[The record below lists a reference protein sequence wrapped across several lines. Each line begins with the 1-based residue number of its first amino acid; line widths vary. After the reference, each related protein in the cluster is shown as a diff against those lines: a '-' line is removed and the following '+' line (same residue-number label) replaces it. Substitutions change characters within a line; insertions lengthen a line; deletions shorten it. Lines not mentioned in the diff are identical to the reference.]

1 MSQSSFVAALLLAAF
16 LLYLAVNNRLV
27 TYAAILWGNTAAPLP
42 QQNAPSGGVALP
54 GLDLSGAT
62 DPTATTGGLP
72 GLPDFSGLGDGSGGF
87 GSIIEQAAPALL
99 EAL

>member
-42 QQNAPSGGVALP
+42 EQNAPSGAALP
-54 GLDLSGAT
+54 GLDLSSAT

-87 GSIIEQAAPALL
+87 GSVIEQAAPALL